1 MLKHTAQLFH
11 STITSSDRVLIAF
24 PTAID
29 IDSVVSGLTLAM
41 ILQKSNKSVAIASND
56 TIPTNLLENILLG
69 KNLENQ
75 LKEFSK
81 FILPISATFEA
92 HDLIITINTTEL
104 TTLGGIFNANQHLFY
119 SAPIINIG
127 HGERSEP
134 FGALNLIQPTAAS
147 ASEIIYELLNELDAG
162 LLNEEIAT
170 CLLAGMIYKTK
181 KFKSPEISSRTISA
195 FRLLMDSGAQKN
207 QLFEN
212 MYRTKTPSILK
223 LWSAILLKLQTDSKK
238 QIAWVTVQQKDF
250 EQSGAGPAELF
261 NLTSELLNSIAS
273 LRAVVFYYKEN
284 NEPTALV
291 IANQNPEILKKI
303 TAPATFRSRDF
314 LKISRPNIQQLL
326 QDLQLS
332 S

>member
-1 MLKHTAQLFH
+1 
-11 STITSSDRVLIAF
+11 
-24 PTAID
+24 
-29 IDSVVSGLTLAM
+29 
-41 ILQKSNKSVAIASND
+41 
-56 TIPTNLLENILLG
+56 
-69 KNLENQ
+69 
-75 LKEFSK
+75 
-81 FILPISATFEA
+81 
-92 HDLIITINTTEL
+92 
-104 TTLGGIFNANQHLFY
+104 
-119 SAPIINIG
+119 
-127 HGERSEP
+127 
-134 FGALNLIQPTAAS
+134 
-147 ASEIIYELLNELDAG
+147 
-162 LLNEEIAT
+162 
-170 CLLAGMIYKTK
+170 
-181 KFKSPEISSRTISA
+181 
-195 FRLLMDSGAQKN
+195 MDSGAQKN